1 MQRGQVESRG
11 HEVSSPMTEIGAPS
25 LTRLVSGGGAHTQ
38 AREIRIAVV
47 DPYPIFRI
55 GVVQAIA
62 RCEGFLLVAEG
73 ATAAD
78 ALRAVQEA
86 RPDILLIDISSAED
100 GIESLLRVAKSSA
113 NCKLMVLTALDDV
126 ASVSKALA
134 TGVKGYILKG
144 ISGMELV
151 GAIRAVHAG
160 LPFVTPELASRLLTE
175 ARGGALMPK
184 RAAKLQDA
192 LSYREK
198 QMLDHV
204 SKGLTNKEIADR
216 LGLTVGTVKHYV
228 GHLFKKMQVRNRIEA
243 IERLAQ
249 DERLLGRA

>member
-1 MQRGQVESRG
+1 MRRGQVESRG

-78 ALRAVQEA
+78 AQRAVQEA
-86 RPDILLIDISSAED
+86 SPDILLIDISSAED

-134 TGVKGYILKG
+134 TGVKGYILKV

-151 GAIRAVHAG
+151 GAIRSVHAG

-249 DERLLGRA
+249 DERPLGRA

>member
-1 MQRGQVESRG
+1 MQRGQVEGRALA
-11 HEVSSPMTEIGAPS
+11 VSTAMTEIVAS
-25 LTRLVSGGGAHTQ
+25 SVTRLGSGATDKDP
-38 AREIRIAVV
+38 RKIRIAVV

-62 RCEGFLLVAEG
+62 RSEGLLLVAEG

-78 ALRAVQEA
+78 AQRAVQEVA
-86 RPDILLIDISSAED
+86 PDILLVDISIAED
-100 GIESLLRVAKSSA
+100 GIESLLRVAESST
-113 NCKLMVLTALDDV
+113 NCKLVVLTALDDV

-144 ISGMELV
+144 ISGSELM
-151 GAIRAVHAG
+151 GAIQAIHAG

-175 ARGGALMPK
+175 ARGGALLPE
-184 RAAKLQDA
+184 RAAKLHDA

-228 GHLFKKMQVRNRIEA
+228 GHLFKKMEVRNRIEA

-249 DERLLGRA
+249 DKRQLGQA